1 MVPPTLAAPAAGRG
15 RASTGGTGTGARSKA
30 VGPVWAMIL
39 KEFLELRRDR
49 RTMAMIIALPLLLL
63 VVFGYA
69 ANFRVTDVPTYVYG
83 PQASAVAAQ
92 LKAPFDV
99 KKVDPAGTEAQARDA
114 LRSQDAGAV
123 VLTPAAGQKTST
135 VLIDGSNL
143 FSAQAAAS
151 ASLASNGV
159 LKPDVLYNPQ
169 LKTSWVM
176 VPALVGMIMAFIGTI
191 ITAIGLVRERQA
203 GTLEQLAVMPF
214 KASDVIVGKIAPY
227 FVLAAVDMVLVTV
240 LGCLLFGVPF
250 TGNAAVLALGAAL
263 FLFTVLGIGVLISS
277 VSQNQGQAMQMA
289 LLTLMPQILLS
300 GMIFPLAAMAPG
312 VRWIGYLF
320 PLTYFNMISNGVMLR
335 NAPISSL
342 ALPLGVLAG
351 MAVLVFTAAV
361 LRFRRD
367 LAPAAPKAAA
377 RRAVPAGSAR

>member
-1 MVPPTLAAPAAGRG
+1 
-15 RASTGGTGTGARSKA
+15 
-30 VGPVWAMIL
+30 MIL

-49 RTMAMIIALPLLLL
+49 RTMAMIIVLPLLLL

-69 ANFRVTDVPTYVYG
+69 ANFSVTDVPTRVYG
-83 PQASAVAAQ
+83 PRAQQVATQ
-92 LKAPFDV
+92 LHAPFDV
-99 KKVDPAGTEAQARDA
+99 KEVDPAGTEQQAVDA
-114 LRSQDAGAV
+114 LRAQDAGAV
-123 VLTPAAGQKTST
+123 VLTTTSAASSK

-143 FSAQAAAS
+143 FAAQAAAS
-151 ASLASNGV
+151 AAKASGGV
-159 LKPDVLYNPQ
+159 LVPQVLFNPE
-169 LKTSWVM
+169 LKTSWMM

-227 FVLAAVDMVLVTV
+227 FVLAAFDMILVTV
-240 LGCLLFGVPF
+240 LGCLVFGVPF
-250 TGNAAVLALGAAL
+250 AGNVAVFALGAAL

-277 VSQNQGQAMQMA
+277 VSQNQGQAMQLA
-289 LLTLMPQILLS
+289 LLTLLPQILLS
-300 GMIFPLAAMAPG
+300 GMIFPLSAMAPG

-320 PLTYFNMISNGVMLR
+320 PLTYFIKISNGVMLR
-335 NAPISSL
+335 DAPLDSL

-351 MAVLVFTAAV
+351 MAVLVFTFAV

-367 LAPAAPKAAA
+367 LAPAAPKAVRKTVA
-377 RRAVPAGSAR
+377 AGSAR

>member
-1 MVPPTLAAPAAGRG
+1 MGLERRRLPERAPGQ
-15 RASTGGTGTGARSKA
+15 GG
-30 VGPVWAMIL
+30 GPVWAMIL

-49 RTMAMIIALPLLLL
+49 RTMAMIIVLPLLLL

-69 ANFRVTDVPTYVYG
+69 ANFRVEDVPTHVYG
-83 PQASAVAAQ
+83 PQAQVVGAQ
-92 LKAPFDV
+92 LKEPFDV
-99 KKVDPAGTEAQARDA
+99 KKIDTTGTAEQGYTA
-114 LRSQDAGAV
+114 LRSRDAGAV
-123 VLTPAAGQKTST
+123 VVTTGTGNHST

-143 FSAQAAAS
+143 FSAQSAAAAAAAS
-151 ASLASNGV
+151 GDMLTPKV
-159 LKPDVLYNPQ
+159 LFNPD

-191 ITAIGLVRERQA
+191 ITAIGLVREKQA

-214 KASDVIVGKIAPY
+214 KASDVITGKIAPY
-227 FVLAAVDMVLVTV
+227 FVLAAVDMLLVTV
-240 LGCLLFGVPF
+240 LGCLLFEVPF
-250 TGNAAVLALGAAL
+250 TGSIAVLALGSAL

-300 GMIFPLAAMAPG
+300 GMIFPLAAMAAG
-312 VRWIGYLF
+312 VRWIGYVF

-335 NAPISSL
+335 GAPLSSL
-342 ALPLGVLAG
+342 TLPLGVLAG
-351 MAVLVFTAAV
+351 MAILVFTAAV

-367 LAPAAPKAAA
+367 LAPAAPKTAA
-377 RRAVPAGSAR
+377 RTAVAAGSDR

>member
-1 MVPPTLAAPAAGRG
+1 M
-15 RASTGGTGTGARSKA
+15 
-30 VGPVWAMIL
+30 WAMVL

-49 RTMAMIIALPLLLL
+49 RTMAMIIVLPLLLL

-69 ANFRVTDVPTYVYG
+69 ANLSVSDVSTRVYG
-83 PQASAVAAQ
+83 PHAQQVAAR
-92 LKAPFDV
+92 LHAPFDV
-99 KKVDPAGTEAQARDA
+99 KEVDRTGTGRQARDA
-114 LRSQDAGAV
+114 LRSQVAGAV
-123 VLTPAAGQKTST
+123 VLTST
-135 VLIDGSNL
+135 GASSEVLVDGSNL
-143 FSAQAAAS
+143 FAAQAAVSAAKAS
-151 ASLASNGV
+151 GGV
-159 LKPDVLYNPQ
+159 LAPQVLFNPR
-169 LKTSWVM
+169 LKTSWTM

-214 KASDVIVGKIAPY
+214 RASDVITGKIAPY
-227 FVLAAVDMVLVTV
+227 FVLAAFDMILVTV
-240 LGCLLFGVPF
+240 LGCLVFGVPF
-250 TGNAAVLALGAAL
+250 AGNAAVLALGAAL

-277 VSQNQGQAMQMA
+277 VSQNQGQAMQLA

-300 GMIFPLAAMAPG
+300 GMIFPLPAMAAG

-320 PLTYFNMISNGVMLR
+320 PLTYFIRISGGIMLR
-335 NAPISSL
+335 AAPLDSL

-367 LAPAAPKAAA
+367 LAPTAPRAA
-377 RRAVPAGSAR
+377 RRAVATGSAR

>member
-1 MVPPTLAAPAAGRG
+1 M
-15 RASTGGTGTGARSKA
+15 
-30 VGPVWAMIL
+30 WAMIL

-49 RTMAMIIALPLLLL
+49 RTMAMIIALPLVLL

-69 ANFRVTDVPTYVYG
+69 ANFRVSDVPTYVYG
-83 PQASAVAAQ
+83 PQAEQTAAA
-92 LKAPFDV
+92 LKAPYDV
-99 KKVDPAGTEAQARDA
+99 TKVDPSGDADDAREA
-114 LRSQDAGAV
+114 LRSRDAGAV
-123 VLTPAAGQKTST
+123 VVTQPGAGPAT
-135 VLIDGSNL
+135 VMIDGSNL

-151 ASLASNGV
+151 AALASGGA
-159 LKPDVLYNPQ
+159 LKPNVLFNPQ

-176 VPALVGMIMAFIGTI
+176 VPALIGMIMAFIGTI

-227 FVLAAVDMVLVTV
+227 FVLAAVDMILVTV

-250 TGNAAVLALGAAL
+250 TGSVAVLALGSAL

-277 VSQNQGQAMQMA
+277 FSQNQGQAMQMA

-300 GMIFPLAAMAPG
+300 GMIFPLEAMAAG

-320 PLTYFNMISNGVMLR
+320 PLTYFNLISNGVMLR
-335 NAPISSL
+335 DAPIDSL
-342 ALPLGVLAG
+342 VMPLAVLAG
-351 MAVLVFTAAV
+351 MAVVVFTAAV

-367 LAPAAPKAAA
+367 LAPAAPKGTGKTPAGTA
-377 RRAVPAGSAR
+377 RVPASAGEAR